1 MQTAIRNSLLVAG
14 FLAAPIF
21 YYWMNWSAEVPIL
34 GGDHA
39 VYFLTADQLGI
50 TGGTSAYIEIAHAMA
65 AYLAGY
71 SLASVIISLTV
82 VNNHSEALN
91 SVV

>member
-1 MQTAIRNSLLVAG
+1 MQTAIRNFLLAAG
-14 FLAAPIF
+14 FLAAAIF
-21 YYWMNWSAEVPIL
+21 YYLMNWPAEVPIL

-39 VYFLTADQLGI
+39 VYLLTADQLGI
-50 TGGTSAYIEIAHAMA
+50 TGGTCAHIEIAHAMA
-65 AYLAGY
+65 ANQAGY
-71 SLASVIISLTV
+71 SLASVTIGLTI